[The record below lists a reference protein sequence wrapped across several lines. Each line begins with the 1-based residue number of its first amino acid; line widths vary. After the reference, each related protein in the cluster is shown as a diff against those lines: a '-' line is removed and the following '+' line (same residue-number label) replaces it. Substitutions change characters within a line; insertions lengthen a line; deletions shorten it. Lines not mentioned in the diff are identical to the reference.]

1 MRVCVNCKAAENPL
15 SKLRFVDQHDGSAIC
30 LNCYPQI
37 ELEGISGLDDYVVIT
52 CSNGRGSGIHGAC
65 YDDYVVITCPNC
77 RGSGIHGAKACAACV
92 RLGVVRISKN
102 SIPIYSQK

>member
-52 CSNGRGSGIHGAC
+52 C
-65 YDDYVVITCPNC
+65 PNC